1 MCPVENTEEAED
13 AEEAEEA
20 EEASQPSEVASNELP
35 APATVEL
42 EMQAPVV
49 SNLPL
54 NSQKADAEEA
64 LLAQDQA
71 ENDDSDDVEG
81 FLKELQENKEDAEA
95 SKEGEEEEG
104 KGQEEDE
111 GSAEMELMQGA
122 NDNQE
127 ADDAGVDS
135 SEYTQNLLNLLLHGG
150 EYIMVVTASL
160 FPLLFVLVSTLR

>member
-35 APATVEL
+35 APAAVEL

-54 NSQKADAEEA
+54 DSQKADAEEA

-71 ENDDSDDVEG
+71 ENDDSDDVES
-81 FLKELQENKEDAEA
+81 FLKELQENKENAEA
-95 SKEGEEEEG
+95 SKEGGEEEG
-104 KGQEEDE
+104 TGREEDE

-127 ADDAGVDS
+127 VDNAGVDS

-150 EYIMVVTASL
+150 EHIMVVTASL